1 MNIVQHSATLFSRL
15 NLVSLK
21 ISVIQPS
28 HACATCF
35 LSDASVASTVHI
47 FPNLNHLLTVLHSNL
62 SKVYI
67 CAGGISKPTGSS
79 MIFSLAKKSQR
90 YGRYGARACSQRFS
104 AKDSST
110 ALNSSKGSPQWGTGC
125 AWQSASR
132 WNADSTCLN
141 STGGSFNRFNTPLLH
156 FIIRNSC
163 RILQIWSLA
172 FDIFALAKIYGIK

>member
-1 MNIVQHSATLFSRL
+1 MNIVQ
-15 NLVSLK
+15 
-21 ISVIQPS
+21 P
-28 HACATCF
+28 CF
-35 LSDASVASTVHI
+35 LVWILFLPKSPSFNQATHVPHASWAMPALLQPFTSSLIWITYSTSLEFVEGVHLRWWNQQIYRI
-47 FPNLNHLLTVLHSNL
+47 FNDLQPCQKRL
-62 SKVYI
+62 
-67 CAGGISKPTGSS
+67 
-79 MIFSLAKKSQR
+79 R

-125 AWQSASR
+125 AWQSAST

-141 STGGSFNRFNTPLLH
+141 STGGSFNTPLLH

-172 FDIFALAKIYGIK
+172 FDIFELAKIYGIK